1 MEIAFS
7 SKKSIILGVLIF
19 FLCFASLFFL
29 SAVNILPESF
39 FSFEFEFLL
48 DAIFSWNSLFF
59 VLFLAITISLVGFI
73 FVKENFFE
81 SIIAGILP
89 FCLALFLGIFIFG
102 LADYLI
108 PAIFVVLGLFLFS
121 FLLFRD
127 EDWVEKRKVKDFG
140 GFLQKTIYVGAFGFL
155 VFGFFVLQPINDDLF
170 DDFMSQITDMALG
183 DNLLQETTSSL
194 LADLSIQNQLIIL
207 NTIEVNSSYS
217 DLRNSDSVEST
228 NFVSFFNS
236 LKQKINSE
244 EYKDDLYS
252 TYEVGIGVVEDSV
265 NMEDMLYESV
275 PFFKVLNEWIWVLYS
290 VLLFGISVFFGGII
304 LKNIS
309 LLFLAIIKKV
319 APVEY

>member
-19 FLCFASLFFL
+19 FLCLVSLFFL

-48 DAIFSWNSLFF
+48 DTIFSWNSLFF

-81 SIIAGILP
+81 SIIVGILP
-89 FCLALFLGIFIFG
+89 FCSALFLGIFIFD
-102 LADYLI
+102 LMDYLI

-207 NTIEVNSSYS
+207 NTIEVNPAYS